1 LETANFMRNNSEI
14 PRNDDEYEE
23 YYVEE
28 EFKEENQAMGEG
40 APLRETE
47 IDKSRTSRSSILDA
61 HLVHFNKFLE

>member
-1 LETANFMRNNSEI
+1 MRNDSEI

-28 EFKEENQAMGEG
+28 EIKEDNQGMGGG
-40 APLRETE
+40 APLRDTE
-47 IDKSRTSRSSILDA
+47 IDKSRTSRSSILDG